1 MKFSLTDTQRSE
13 IKREWEEGM
22 GNAGRKCQKRVR
34 SLIADADT
42 SNCYADELTICG
54 AGVEINFKSVSR
66 SNRTEAILGLS
77 VCLSAG

>member
-1 MKFSLTDTQRSE
+1 
-13 IKREWEEGM
+13 M

-66 SNRTEAILGLS
+66 SNRTEVKQSS
-77 VCLSAG
+77 VYPSVSWLKSSGPQSMRSRESVAFV